1 MVSLSTV
8 SVVTIADHP
17 PTSPDRTLPRRRRPP
32 AQQSAG
38 TAVLGRVA
46 AEAVSLTA
54 VLLLVAFVPIGAVS
68 VLLVSMVQAI
78 VPEHLLGRVIGLI
91 MSTTSL
97 AMPIGSLVGG
107 GVSVVTSP
115 TVILGV
121 AGGTFALC
129 SLYILAVPRLR
140 QLPQVDRL
148 PSLEGAGQ

>member
-1 MVSLSTV
+1 MVVGLALS
-8 SVVTIADHP
+8 
-17 PTSPDRTLPRRRRPP
+17 
-32 AQQSAG
+32 SAIWLAG
-38 TAVLGRVA
+38 VA

-115 TVILGV
+115 TVILSV